1 MQTISQE
8 LMGKSDPSLDV
19 LSHDSTHVRLVMEAE
34 KQSSIARYNASEILS
49 KYSKDKSVDEPDKN
63 EEGRDDDVDDKQE
76 EPLEPQISEYMEYR
90 NEYIDNN
97 KEKQDVT
104 ANNNNDETSSKKES
118 VFDEQFEEITDED
131 LEHIAKCIMPLSPK
145 GLKKGKKKKMSGRF
159 EFMRINNGALTVVK
173 SHRKMNIKSTGDIS
187 EEKKEEKELE
197 SEKSAEPEKRGRL
210 FSMKSRR
217 SSRRSRSRSRASRDF
232 DSGIHTDDACLQNL
246 DEQSVKEKSKLK
258 MKAKPTQSAYN
269 KEVKQGDL
277 PPKPSMP
284 KPKVSPK
291 SDDDKSVISTSSKAT
306 ASDYDFEEVISVET
320 GMSSLS
326 EMSVSE
332 KMKKRGPIVLTESM
346 IDNAVIPDMI
356 CLKMNVKLTKIQV
369 LKRKMS
375 FSKGKI

>member
-1 MQTISQE
+1 
-8 LMGKSDPSLDV
+8 MGKSDPSLDV

-34 KQSSIARYNASEILS
+34 KQSSIARFNASEILS
-49 KYSKDKSVDEPDKN
+49 KYSKDMSVDEPDKN
-63 EEGRDDDVDDKQE
+63 EEGRDDDVDVNNKQE
-76 EPLEPQISEYMEYR
+76 EPLESPKSEYMEYR

-97 KEKQDVT
+97 KEKQDVP
-104 ANNNNDETSSKKES
+104 ANNENDETSSKRES

-131 LEHIAKCIMPLSPK
+131 LEHIAKCIVPLSPK
-145 GLKKGKKKKMSGRF
+145 GLKKSKKKKMSGRF

-173 SHRKMNIKSTGDIS
+173 SHRKLNIKSTGTEDTS
-187 EEKKEEKELE
+187 EEKKEEEKELE
-197 SEKSAEPEKRGRL
+197 SKKSAEPEKKKRGRL
-210 FSMKSRR
+210 FSKSKR

-246 DEQSVKEKSKLK
+246 DEQSIKEKSKLK
-258 MKAKPTQSAYN
+258 MKVKPTESAYN
-269 KEVKQGDL
+269 KEVKEGDL
-277 PPKPSMP
+277 PPKPTMP

-291 SDDDKSVISTSSKAT
+291 SDDDKSAISTSSKAT

-326 EMSVSE
+326 EMSVAE
-332 KMKKRGPIVLTESM
+332 KMKKRGPIVLTQAM
-346 IDNAVIPDMI
+346 IDNAVIPDTI
-356 CLKMNVKLTKIQV
+356 CLKKNVKLTKIQV